1 MSDRRRPPEL
11 PGYTFQRALG
21 AGGFSDVYR
30 YEKHMPRREV
40 AVKVLR
46 DVAIGQE
53 AGDRFYAEANVM
65 ASLASHPSI
74 VTIYDA
80 ALAPDGRPYLV
91 MEYYPEENLRERSLR
106 ERMRVATVLSYG
118 VQIACAVETAHR
130 AGILHRDIKPA
141 NILVSRVGIPA
152 LTDFG
157 IAATLA
163 EIGEDDEDA
172 GLSVPWSPPEVLR
185 SARASDA
192 RSDVWSLGATLYTLL
207 SGRSPFEQPG
217 GPNDM
222 TNLMRR
228 IEGEAPLPLDRPD
241 VPPSLERL
249 LLQSMAKRPAARPP
263 SALAFAQALQ
273 AIETELGL
281 PVTSLVVMQHANTSS
296 APPSAS
302 SSSSGTAARTSAPP
316 DADDEDET
324 RMRAPGQV
332 LAQQPLAR
340 PAPRPRVADPA
351 PPPVE
356 DRTVR
361 RETPLEDRTIGR
373 DPGVEDRT
381 IGRDDDSTQARDT
394 GLPRVVGPGVVGPG
408 VVGAGVVGAGPEGPT
423 RRRDGGL
430 PGIRNVDPDQMA
442 PGVRWERSPRPGG
455 IPTMDSTVVRDHD
468 PELLPERTGSLRR
481 RIVWVSVAA
490 AALVAIGTAAALS
503 LLPGGGP
510 EGPTGTVSGS
520 DPVVVSPGNALVGKL
535 PKVRNLTVHADAA
548 GTVVVTWAN
557 PEPQAGDLYVWVR
570 VDPDAPAKG
579 TDYVKTTTLRAGK
592 LQPGTRPCFEISLR
606 RGGQQSD
613 AATACLS

>member
-1 MSDRRRPPEL
+1 MSGQRRPPEL
-11 PGYTFQRALG
+11 PGYTFIRALG
-21 AGGFSDVYR
+21 AGGFSDVYQ

-53 AGDRFYAEANVM
+53 ASDRFYAEANVM

-118 VQIACAVETAHR
+118 VQIGCAVETAHR

-192 RSDVWSLGATLYTLL
+192 RSDVWSLGATLFTLL
-207 SGRSPFEQPG
+207 SGRSPFEKPG

-222 TNLMRR
+222 TSLMRR

-249 LLQSMAKRPAARPP
+249 LLQTMAKRPAARPP

-281 PVTSLVVMQHANTSS
+281 PVTSLVVMQHAESG
-296 APPSAS
+296 AVPSGGTTTA
-302 SSSSGTAARTSAPP
+302 GRAVTTAA
-316 DADDEDET
+316 DAGPDDENET

-332 LAQQPLAR
+332 VPQLPLAR
-340 PAPRPRVADPA
+340 TGPTAPVRRRPEA
-351 PPPVE
+351 PE
-356 DRTVR
+356 DRTVSR
-361 RETPLEDRTIGR
+361 DLPDDRTIGR
-373 DPGVEDRT
+373 DLPEDRT
-381 IGRDDDSTQARDT
+381 VGRDDDSTVAREQ
-394 GLPRVVGPGVVGPG
+394 GLPRVVGPLPTPLTDD
-408 VVGAGVVGAGPEGPT
+408 AAT
-423 RRRDGGL
+423 RRRDGDL
-430 PGIRNVDPDQMA
+430 PGIRTVDPDRMT

-455 IPTMDSTVVRDHD
+455 VPSVDATVVRDHD
-468 PELLPERTGSLRR
+468 PELVPQRSGSLRVR
-481 RIVWVSVAA
+481 VLGVAVA
-490 AALVAIGTAAALS
+490 VVTLVVIGVVAVLS
-503 LLPGGGP
+503 LRGGPGGDDRLSTT
-510 EGPTGTVSGS
+510 TGT
-520 DPVVVSPGNALVGKL
+520 DPVSSPGSALIPHVPKL
-535 PKVRNLTVHADAA
+535 EQLTVKATSA
-548 GTVVVTWAN
+548 GDVVVTWVN
-557 PEPQAGDLYVWVR
+557 PDPQAGDTYYWRR
-570 VDPDAPAKG
+570 VDPGAPSG
-579 TDYVKTTTLRAGK
+579 TDFVTTTTLQAGK
-592 LQPGTRPCFEISLR
+592 LQPGGRPCFEVQLVRDREYGEAS
-606 RGGQQSD
+606 
-613 AATACLS
+613 TACLSR